1 VSGSNHYLCMGNEMK
16 HYKIPTWPEE
26 ERPREKLLKFGPGQL
41 TDTELLAILIGKGT
55 KEKTAVDLAR
65 ELLIKF
71 EDLNNLAS
79 RSPEEYCQLKGMGL
93 TKAATLAAA
102 FELGRRLQVK
112 KHPLKTFK
120 SPEDVAAVYLPLMC
134 HLKKEVFKV
143 LLLNNANQL
152 IKEITVS
159 EGILTASLVHPRE
172 VFRQA
177 IIETAK
183 AVILMHNHPSGNPE
197 PSKEDVKITAQ
208 LVKAGEIISIP
219 VLDHIILAGDTFFSF
234 AERGMLK

>member
-1 VSGSNHYLCMGNEMK
+1 MK
-16 HYKIPTWPEE
+16 HYKIPAWPEE
-26 ERPREKLLKFGPGQL
+26 ERPREKLLKLGPSYL

-71 EDLNNLAS
+71 ENLNNLAS

-93 TKAATLAAA
+93 TKAVTLAAA

-112 KHPLKTFK
+112 KHSLKTFK
-120 SPEDVAAVYLPLMC
+120 SPEDVAAVYLPLMS

-183 AVILMHNHPSGNPE
+183 AVILIHNHPSGNPE
-197 PSKEDVKITAQ
+197 PSKEDMRITTQ
-208 LVKAGEIISIP
+208 LVRAGEIIGIP

-234 AERGMLK
+234 AEKGMLKDSKNP